1 MQMSTDKLWM
11 EIRDHYGRVR
21 GKIDGPQ
28 RDRTYP
34 RGRPT
39 ESTNLDPWKLP
50 ETEPPTKEQ
59 IQAGPWPWHIYS
71 RGLPLLASVGEDV
84 SNPVETWCPRVGGY
98 GGGALSEAKRRGRGR
113 NSTRGQP
120 GGVNK

>member
-1 MQMSTDKLWM
+1 MSTDKLWT

-39 ESTNLDPWKLP
+39 VSTNLDPWELP
-50 ETEPPTKEQ
+50 ETEPQPKSRYRLVL
-59 IQAGPWPWHIYS
+59 GPGTYIAEGCHCWPQWEKMYRI
-71 RGLPLLASVGEDV
+71 L
-84 SNPVETWCPRVGGY
+84 
-98 GGGALSEAKRRGRGR
+98 
-113 NSTRGQP
+113 
-120 GGVNK
+120 